1 MKKKK
6 KKVLTV
12 IATIAIMCI
21 TLTGCGAKMAPAD
34 ETISALFELT
44 AKSNAAPMNDLLGF
58 TSEED
63 VYNTFFEEGSD
74 TKMIEE
80 LRSQFA
86 EAGIELSD
94 EEIQEYTDSMMATF
108 GKINYSS
115 EITSES
121 SDQIV
126 VTLEVYGY
134 FASDLYQ
141 VSADA
146 QSKML
151 ERISEDDQI
160 AVMSG
165 DTEILSKYMQ
175 QYFEEYLAGLSTLKL
190 STEPVKITV
199 NCEKLAVDVNGK
211 ETVAWLPSDMN
222 KFSKDIEAAIFQ

>member
-44 AKSNAAPMNDLLGF
+44 AKSNAAPMKDLLGF

-74 TKMIEE
+74 TKMIDE

-160 AVMSG
+160 AVMAG

>member
-1 MKKKK
+1 MKKNK

-44 AKSNAAPMNDLLGF
+44 AKSNAAPMKDLLGF

-74 TKMIEE
+74 TKMIDE

-160 AVMSG
+160 AVMAG

>member
-12 IATIAIMCI
+12 IATIAIICI

-44 AKSNAAPMNDLLGF
+44 AKSNAAPMKDLLGF

-74 TKMIEE
+74 TKMIDE

-160 AVMSG
+160 AVMAG